1 LGQNQTEE
9 LAVLAINTGAVMSH
23 LWEKSYPAG
32 LSWGDP
38 LPEAAPLETLLSNAA
53 SRWPQ
58 QPAIDFYDRKL
69 AFGELHDLAR
79 RTAAGL
85 QKLGI
90 GRGRR
95 VGLYLPNTPHYVVSF
110 FGVLMAGATV
120 VNFGPLS
127 GPRELR
133 FQVQDAAVGT
143 LFTIDMPMFYSAASA
158 LLADGKVDN
167 LIVCSV
173 GDFLGET
180 ERASLKIPRI
190 RVADAQPGQQRFA
203 DLISHGDEFDAPHR
217 GPLQDELAV
226 LQYTGGTTGM
236 PKGAMLT
243 HGNFLASLS
252 LSGRVAFALMAE
264 RAKMPGAM
272 PGNNTPRRLVV
283 MPLSYIGGLGFGMLH
298 QMLSGTENVLHLS
311 FDAGRALETIE
322 KKRITEFAAVP
333 TMYTALAN
341 HPRFPESDLS
351 SLRLWGFG
359 GAPIARGVVDT
370 IYGRVGKPTQQ
381 LYGLTETTGSCTFQ
395 YAATGSAGTNTVG
408 LPMPLTQIEI
418 MDLATGLTPVAQGE
432 PGEICVR
439 GPLVMQGYWNDV
451 AATEWAFRGGRFH
464 TGDIGVMDEN
474 GYISLLDRQ
483 KDMILVGGF
492 NVYPRRIED
501 AVREHP
507 SVADAAVVGIEH
519 GHFGQIPKAFVV
531 QRAGTPSLTLPQ
543 LLDFLADKLSR
554 YEMPL
559 ELEILESLPKTA
571 IGKVAKRELVAPAAP
586 REARA

>member
-1 LGQNQTEE
+1 
-9 LAVLAINTGAVMSH
+9 MSH

-32 LSWGDP
+32 LSWSDP
-38 LPEAAPLETLLSNAA
+38 LPQAPALEALLSSAA

-69 AFGELHDLAR
+69 TFGELHDLAR

-90 GRGRR
+90 GRGSQ
-95 VGLYLPNTPHYVVSF
+95 VGLYLPNTPHYVVCF

-133 FQVQDAAVGT
+133 FQVQDAMVRT
-143 LFTIDMPMFYSAASA
+143 LFTIDIPTFYSATSA
-158 LLADGKVDN
+158 LSAEGKVDN

-173 GDFLGET
+173 DDFLGET
-180 ERASLKIPRI
+180 ERASLQIPRI
-190 RVADAQPGQQRFA
+190 RMLEAQPGQQRFA
-203 DLISHGDEFDAPHR
+203 DLIAHGNEFDPPPR
-217 GPLQDELAV
+217 GPLHDELAV
-226 LQYTGGTTGM
+226 LQYTGGTTGT

-252 LSGRVAFALMAE
+252 LSGRVAGALLAE
-264 RAKMPGAM
+264 RAKAGVKPG
-272 PGNNTPRRLVV
+272 GNTPRRLIV

-298 QMLSGTENVLHLS
+298 QLLSGTENVLHLS
-311 FDAGRALETIE
+311 FDAGRVLETIE

-333 TMYTALAN
+333 TMYAALAN
-341 HPRFPESDLS
+341 HPRFGEFDLS
-351 SLRLWGFG
+351 TLRLWGFG
-359 GAPIARGVVDT
+359 GAPIARGVADT
-370 IYGRVGKPTQQ
+370 FYGRLRTPTQQ

-395 YAATGSAGTNTVG
+395 YAATGSAGTQTVG
-408 LPMPLTQIEI
+408 LPMPLTNIEI
-418 MDLATGLTPVAQGE
+418 MDLTAGLTPVAPGE

-439 GPLVMQGYWNDV
+439 GPLVMQGYWNDP

-464 TGDIGVMDEN
+464 TGDIGVMDEK

-483 KDMILVGGF
+483 KDMIIVGGF
-492 NVYPRRIED
+492 NVYPRRVED
-501 AVREHP
+501 AIREHS

-519 GHFGQIPKAFVV
+519 GHFGQIPKAFIV
-531 QRAGTPSLTLPQ
+531 QRESTSPVTLPQ
-543 LLDFLADKLSR
+543 LLDFLVDKLSR

-559 ELEILESLPKTA
+559 ALEIRDSLPKTA
-571 IGKVAKRELVAPAAP
+571 LGKIAKRGLTASSEPRAAQ
-586 REARA
+586 A